1 MRLIKPLL
9 ISCYELGHQPLALA
23 WPLARL
29 RDAGFAVRALDLAV
43 EQLDPQQIARANFIA
58 IATPMHTALR
68 LGVAAA
74 TQIRALN
81 PSAHICFYGLYA
93 WANATY
99 LLHPAGDQ
107 PAPADCVIAG
117 EIENALL
124 ALVEALA
131 READPATVAGVQT
144 AQKAADPILERLDF
158 PLPERS
164 KLPPLAEYAHFIENG
179 LRYQAG
185 YVESSRG
192 CLHTCTH
199 CPVVPVYGGR
209 FFIVP
214 AAVVLA
220 DIRQQVEAG
229 ARHISFGDPDF
240 LNGPGHA
247 LKIARALHQAHP
259 LVTFDFTT
267 KVEHLLQHRD
277 LLPELRALG
286 AAFVISAFESTSE
299 HVLTRLEKGHTLADM
314 ESALELLAAA
324 QLPVQPTWVPFTP
337 WTTLDDYLHML
348 AWIRQQNLI
357 QHVPAVQY
365 GIRLLVPPHSALLAQ
380 PDAPQWFG
388 ELDAANFSYRWTH
401 PDPCMDELQ
410 ARVAKLV
417 EQESDDAARAF
428 AGVEALAYGLANRPV
443 PTTPLPTPPLQP
455 PPRLTEDWFC

>member
-107 PAPADCVIAG
+107 PAPADSVIAG

-131 READPATVAGVQT
+131 READPATVAGVHT
-144 AQKAADPILERLDF
+144 AQKTADPILERLDF

>member
-43 EQLDPQQIARANFIA
+43 EQLNPQQIARANFIA

-144 AQKAADPILERLDF
+144 AQEAADPILERLDF

-214 AAVVLA
+214 ADVVLA